1 MTYARQLVA
10 RQLIDDAAFG
20 HDTLRALAQ
29 AFDEVWSEIADRFG
43 THLVVIETARL
54 ELADTLLSIASEES
68 RDVEV
73 LKCFALQAME
83 RRKYEKLPTRG
94 ASVRPSNEECR
105 PIRDAADSDWWAE
118 LCVAH

>member
-1 MTYARQLVA
+1 MTHARQLVA
-10 RQLIDDAAFG
+10 RQLIDDAGFG
-20 HDTLRALAQ
+20 HDTLRAVAQ
-29 AFDEVWSEIADRFG
+29 AFDEVWGEIADSFG
-43 THLVVIETARL
+43 THLVVVETARL

-83 RRKYEKLPTRG
+83 RRKCEKLQTKE
-94 ASVRPSNEECR
+94 ASLQPSNAEYR
-105 PIRDAADSDWWAE
+105 PLRDAADPDWWVE